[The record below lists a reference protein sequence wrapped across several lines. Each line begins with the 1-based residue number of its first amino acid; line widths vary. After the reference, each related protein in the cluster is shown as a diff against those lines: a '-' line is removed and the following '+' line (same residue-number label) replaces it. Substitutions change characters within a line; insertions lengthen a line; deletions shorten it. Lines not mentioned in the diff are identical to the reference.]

1 MNQKKKTT
9 EGKYVGT
16 VKVGTKG
23 QIVIPKEVRDLFNID
38 SGETLLV
45 LADIERG
52 IAIMKADAFD
62 DIMDVLH
69 KAQQKND

>member
-1 MNQKKKTT
+1 MNQKKKAP

-23 QIVIPKEVRDLFNID
+23 QIVIPKEVRDLFHID

-52 IAIMKADAFD
+52 IAIMKTDAFD
-62 DIMDVLH
+62 DIMDTLH
-69 KAQQKND
+69 KAQHKED